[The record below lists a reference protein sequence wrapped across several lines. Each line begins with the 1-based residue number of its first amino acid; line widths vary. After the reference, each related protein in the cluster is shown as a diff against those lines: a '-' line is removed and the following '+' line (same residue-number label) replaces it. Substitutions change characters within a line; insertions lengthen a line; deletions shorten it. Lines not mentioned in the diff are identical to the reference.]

1 MSDTWENNP
10 QYLAQVGHT
19 LGGFGA
25 LATTCMVS
33 LAVLL
38 RCPVTSLMFA
48 ACEHNCLIVLVVGVV
63 AAAVKEFGYDAH
75 YELPKQTFA
84 DNLMDFSFY
93 VLGGLL
99 GLGLDVV
106 TLHWLATH
114 LHP

>member
-25 LATTCMVS
+25 LVTTCMVS

-38 RCPVTSLMFA
+38 RAPIAPLMFA
-48 ACEHNCLIVLVVGVV
+48 ACEHNCLIVLVVGVA
-63 AAAVKEFGYDAH
+63 AAAVKEFWYDAR
-75 YELPKQTFA
+75 YELPKQSFG

-93 VLGGLL
+93 CLGGFV
-99 GLGLDVV
+99 GLGFDLV
-106 TLHWLATH
+106 TLHLLAVH
-114 LHP
+114 LLR